1 MTNEVTAQTGGFRF
15 PAHKAEIGITR
26 STFSGKY
33 PEDVTYNLNDLYFL
47 KEH

>member
-1 MTNEVTAQTGGFRF
+1 MTSDVGAETGGSRF
-15 PAHKAEIGITR
+15 PAQKVEIGITR

-33 PEDVTYNLNDLYFL
+33 LEDVTYNLNDLYFL